1 MLIGWIGLNLMY
13 LVLLGRLVRLLVKDM
28 VMKLSMMLLLDY
40 YLLFFQEVEMG
51 NFVAVAAAD
60 ADAVDGEDADGGGD
74 DGGGDH
80 LLPP

>member
-1 MLIGWIGLNLMY
+1 
-13 LVLLGRLVRLLVKDM
+13 
-28 VMKLSMMLLLDY
+28 MMLLLD

-51 NFVAVAAAD
+51 SFVSA
-60 ADAVDGEDADGGGD
+60 AVDGGDADGGGD

>member
-1 MLIGWIGLNLMY
+1 
-13 LVLLGRLVRLLVKDM
+13 
-28 VMKLSMMLLLDY
+28 MMLLLD

-51 NFVAVAAAD
+51 SFVAAAAADVD
-60 ADAVDGEDADGGGD
+60 AADGGGADGGGD

>member
-1 MLIGWIGLNLMY
+1 
-13 LVLLGRLVRLLVKDM
+13 
-28 VMKLSMMLLLDY
+28 MMLLLD

-51 NFVAVAAAD
+51 SFVSAAAAD
-60 ADAVDGEDADGGGD
+60 GGDADGGGD